1 MSMMMR
7 MMIGAGMAMIHGMAL
22 MAEQAPL
29 AEAKSG
35 GKTELQ
41 VLAEQY
47 QAGDARAKDMA
58 RERDRL
64 ALQAQSAIIG
74 LKDAELQMERAR
86 SAARELCGR
95 EGKALNTAAAAWDCV
110 VPKPA
115 GKDVEKK

>member
-1 MSMMMR
+1 MLMMR
-7 MMIGAGMAMIHGMAL
+7 MVVALAVGMDM
-22 MAEQAPL
+22 MAEQAPP
-29 AEAKSG
+29 AERSAAA
-35 GKTELQ
+35 KTELQ

-64 ALQAQSAIIG
+64 AMQAQSAIIG
-74 LKDAELQMERAR
+74 LKDAELQMERAM

-95 EGKALNTAAAAWDCV
+95 DGKALNTAAAAWACT

>member
-1 MSMMMR
+1 MT
-7 MMIGAGMAMIHGMAL
+7 MIRYAVAAQLVAAQL
-22 MAEQAPL
+22 MAWQGTAAAGKP
-29 AEAKSG
+29 S

-41 VLAEQY
+41 VLGEQY

-58 RERDRL
+58 REIDRL
-64 ALQAQSAIIG
+64 AIQAQRAIIG
-74 LKDAELQMERAR
+74 QKDAELQMERAM